1 MEGLRYN
8 ILMYIAILKV
18 SFKDKSAN
26 IKFNIVEAP
35 GSQSTVGCRHSQ
47 DLGIISANLDEVSVI
62 PPTRTV
68 TEAHH
73 SQLTKPTVLEEYQ
86 DFFAKLDCFPGE
98 NYCIHL
104 IEGPFPV
111 IHPPRAVPVH
121 ILPLYKEEL
130 DKMIADYVITAVNEP
145 TDWVNSIVC
154 SINEIPEG
162 KKKVRLCLDPKDL
175 NKNICREFC
184 YTRTIDE
191 LLPQLHGKKFF
202 SVINTKISYW
212 HVTLDHES
220 SLLCTFN
227 TPFGHV
233 LTENGT

>member
-1 MEGLRYN
+1 
-8 ILMYIAILKV
+8 
-18 SFKDKSAN
+18 
-26 IKFNIVEAP
+26 
-35 GSQSTVGCRHSQ
+35 
-47 DLGIISANLDEVSVI
+47 
-62 PPTRTV
+62 
-68 TEAHH
+68 
-73 SQLTKPTVLEEYQ
+73 LEEYQ
-86 DFFAKLDCFPGE
+86 DCFDKLVCFPGGK
-98 NYCIHL
+98 YHL
-104 IEGPFPV
+104 PPVPV
-111 IHPPRAVPVH
+111 IHPPCTVPVH
-121 ILPLYKEEL
+121 ILPLYKEEV
-130 DKMIADYVITAVNEP
+130 DKMIADDIITAVNEP
-145 TDWVNSIVC
+145 TDRVNSIVC
-154 SINEIPEG
+154 NIKETPQG